1 MSVSL
6 HAFYNLH
13 HANLFNLV
21 TGSSKQNAGIC
32 VQVYTRATLVV
43 VYDTEGSV
51 VKGPLKALVNRLIV
65 HKGVYHN
72 PSET

>member
-32 VQVYTRATLVV
+32 VQVYTRATLVF
-43 VYDTEGSV
+43 VYEHDGTVGYKPV
-51 VKGPLKALVNRLIV
+51 F
-65 HKGVYHN
+65 
-72 PSET
+72 